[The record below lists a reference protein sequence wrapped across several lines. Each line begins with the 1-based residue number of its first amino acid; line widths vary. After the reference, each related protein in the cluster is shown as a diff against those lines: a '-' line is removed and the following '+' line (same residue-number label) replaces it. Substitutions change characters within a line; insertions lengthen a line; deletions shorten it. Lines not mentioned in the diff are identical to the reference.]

1 MVCLISGED
10 ETAGQWL
17 KAQWPQPFTRLEA
30 DRPLCQWFGHP
41 LTAEIFRLT
50 CLILG
55 FRGRGIF
62 FPKEL
67 SGCAILSPTDA
78 VPAASKGLSARNLVR
93 RIWTASQHRD
103 ANRMETVTTDEQ
115 MVEQALSG
123 DPEAF
128 GEIVRR
134 WERRIFA
141 LSFGMLG
148 REEDARDAT
157 QETFLA
163 AFRNLRGFRG
173 EAKVSSWLH
182 RIAVNQCIT
191 RQRRAKVRSETA
203 LEDEAEKNAA
213 VFALPAEVS
222 PARTA
227 EHREI
232 SFAVRKAVSTL
243 PPDLRQVVVM
253 KEFEEL
259 TFQEISE
266 VLEVP
271 LSTVKSRLYT
281 ALRQLQ
287 MRLHKFGQPK
297 A

>member
-1 MVCLISGED
+1 M
-10 ETAGQWL
+10 ETA
-17 KAQWPQPFTRLEA
+17 T
-30 DRPLCQWFGHP
+30 
-41 LTAEIFRLT
+41 
-50 CLILG
+50 
-55 FRGRGIF
+55 
-62 FPKEL
+62 
-67 SGCAILSPTDA
+67 
-78 VPAASKGLSARNLVR
+78 N
-93 RIWTASQHRD
+93 
-103 ANRMETVTTDEQ
+103 DEQ
-115 MVEQALSG
+115 MVELALSG

-141 LSFGMLG
+141 LAFGMLG

-163 AFRNLRGFRG
+163 AFRNLRNFRG

-191 RQRRAKVRSETA
+191 RQRRAKVRSETG

-213 VFALPAEVS
+213 VFALPIDES
-222 PARTA
+222 PAKTA
-227 EHREI
+227 EGAER
-232 SFAVRKAVSTL
+232 STAVRKAVSGL
-243 PPDLRQVVVM
+243 PAELRQVVVM

-259 TFQEISE
+259 TFQEIAD
-266 VLEVP
+266 VLEIP

-287 MRLHKFGQPK
+287 MRLQKFGN